1 MDIVGPERPLTD
13 LSGSVPDAG
22 PDAEQSARPL
32 GWWRIM
38 DTSIGIV
45 PLPVFVAVL
54 ALIAGYVWL
63 GKVPSDLTT
72 NIAVL
77 TVGGFACAELGKH
90 LPGLRR
96 IGAAAILATFVP
108 SYLVYAHLIPEPLRQ
123 SITDFT
129 DQSNFLY
136 LFIGSI
142 IVGSILGMDRRLLI
156 GGFVKIMVPIVAGT
170 LVALVVGTLVGTTLG
185 IPLEKTLFMI
195 IIPVMAGGVGEGAIP
210 LSIGYS
216 TLSGASEGD
225 LLAEILPA
233 VMLGSLVAIV
243 LAGLLNMLGKRRPD
257 LTGYGALQPGEVDV
271 PLTDEAATRTA
282 PDLATVGGAVVLAMT
297 LYIIG
302 AFVQKLTNFP
312 GPVTMLFLAVV
323 LKLGRLVSP
332 RLEQGAFQNYQFF
345 RVAVTYPLL
354 FAIGVS
360 KTPWEKLMSAFNLPE
375 VLTIVATVGSLVAT
389 GFFVGR
395 RVNIH
400 PIEAGIVAACRASQ
414 GGTGDV
420 AILSASERMT
430 MMPYAQ
436 VATRIGGAITVTLAL
451 ALFAKFGV

>member
-1 MDIVGPERPLTD
+1 MNEQISVVAPEEM
-13 LSGSVPDAG
+13 PDAAAPG
-22 PDAEQSARPL
+22 APR

-38 DTSIGIV
+38 DTSVGIV
-45 PLPVFVAVL
+45 PLPVFVAILLV
-54 ALIAGYVWL
+54 IGGFVWL
-63 GKVPSDLTT
+63 GKVPADLTT

-77 TVGGFACAELGKH
+77 TVGGFGCAEIGKH

-108 SYLVYAHLIPEPLRQ
+108 SYLVYANIIPPALRT

-129 DQSNFLY
+129 EQSNFLY

-142 IVGSILGMDRRLLI
+142 IVGSILGMDRKMLI
-156 GGFVKIMVPIVAGT
+156 GGFFKILAPILAGT
-170 LVALVVGTLVGTTLG
+170 VVAIGVGTLVGTALG
-185 IPLEKTLFMI
+185 LGLERTIFMI
-195 IIPVMAGGVGEGAIP
+195 VVPVMAGGVGEGAIP
-210 LSIGYS
+210 LSIGYAA
-216 TLSGASEGD
+216 LSGGAEGD

-233 VMLGSLVAIV
+233 VMFGSLTAIV

-257 LTGYGALQPGEVDV
+257 LTGEGALRPGEVDIA
-271 PLTDEAATRTA
+271 LSGDAAPRFA
-282 PDLATVGGAVVLAMT
+282 PDLAAVGGAVVLAMT
-297 LYIIG
+297 LYLVG

-312 GPVTMLFLAVV
+312 GPVTMLALAVV

-375 VLTIVATVGSLVAT
+375 ITTIVATVVSLVAT
-389 GFFVGR
+389 GYFVGR
-395 RVNIH
+395 LVNIH
-400 PIEAGIVAACRASQ
+400 PIEAGIITACRASQ

-420 AILSASERMT
+420 AILSASNRMSL
-430 MMPYAQ
+430 MPFAQ
-436 VATRIGGAITVTLAL
+436 VATRIGGALTVTLAL
-451 ALFAKFGV
+451 AFYARYG